1 MGPKAVTPAGS
12 AGAPA
17 PVWVTAIS
25 VSWVNAPRGMTTC
38 APDASVTVPPAG
50 PIFGCEEAGLLPRP
64 PHPVRTRH
72 AVAMAPSS
80 VCAQGRRFW
89 ARAGKIS
96 LLLDPIIL
104 SCTTTH
110 DDSVVLND
118 MLGRP
123 AILHITR
130 EIYPA

>member
-12 AGAPA
+12 AGAPTL
-17 PVWVTAIS
+17 VWVTAIS
-25 VSWVNAPRGMTTC
+25 VSWVNAPGGITTC
-38 APDASVTVPPAG
+38 APDVSVTVPPAG
-50 PIFGCEEAGLLPRP
+50 PIPGSDEAGMLPRL

-72 AVAMAPSS
+72 ADAMAPSS
-80 VCAQGRRFW
+80 VCAQGRRPC
-89 ARAGKIS
+89 ARAAKTS

-118 MLGRP
+118 V
-123 AILHITR
+123 
-130 EIYPA
+130 